1 MLDFPGFRG
10 LAGLHGRFSLR
21 AIVRSGLHYLVPSS
35 CALCGAHGCDA
46 LCVFCRQQFFAQPGV
61 RCRVC
66 AMPLPSTG
74 GAPGKDLRCGE
85 CLREPPAYDATVVA
99 TDYVAPLD
107 QLVLA
112 LKFGGKLALAP
123 LFARLLA
130 DALLRFRTVGAVP
143 GLSVVPAALA
153 TLPALLTGVPL
164 SSVRL
169 RVRGFN
175 QSLEIARPLAR
186 LTGIALAPQLLLR
199 VRDTRPQSLL
209 APEQRRS
216 NIAGAF
222 DVAPHHA
229 DRIGGLHVAVVDDVI
244 TTGHTLNEI
253 AATLKRCGVARVTN
267 LVFARTLR

>member
-1 MLDFPGFRG
+1 
-10 LAGLHGRFSLR
+10 
-21 AIVRSGLHYLVPSS
+21 
-35 CALCGAHGCDA
+35 
-46 LCVFCRQQFFAQPGV
+46 
-61 RCRVC
+61 
-66 AMPLPSTG
+66 
-74 GAPGKDLRCGE
+74 
-85 CLREPPAYDATVVA
+85 VVA
-99 TDYVAPLD
+99 TDYIAPLD

-130 DALLRFRTVGAVP
+130 DALLRFRTVGALP
-143 GLSVVPAALA
+143 GLSILPAST
-153 TLPALLTGVPL
+153 TLPALLAGVPL
-164 SSVRL
+164 STSRL
-169 RVRGFN
+169 TVRGFN

-222 DVAPHHA
+222 DVAPRHA

-253 AATLKRCGVARVTN
+253 AATLKRYGTARVTN

>member
-1 MLDFPGFRG
+1 
-10 LAGLHGRFSLR
+10 
-21 AIVRSGLHYLVPSS
+21 
-35 CALCGAHGCDA
+35 
-46 LCVFCRQQFFAQPGV
+46 
-61 RCRVC
+61 
-66 AMPLPSTG
+66 MPLPSMDGPT
-74 GAPGKDLRCGE
+74 GKDVRCGE
-85 CLREPPAYDATVVA
+85 CLREPPAYDATVIA
-99 TDYVAPLD
+99 ADYVAPLD

-130 DALLRFRTVGAVP
+130 DALLRCRTVGAMP
-143 GLSVVPAALA
+143 GLSVLSAALA
-153 TLPALLTGVPL
+153 TLPASNASTLPALLAGVPL
-164 SSVRL
+164 SAARL

-175 QSLEIARPLAR
+175 QTLEIARPLAR

-199 VRDTRPQSLL
+199 VRDTRSQSSLS
-209 APEQRRS
+209 PEQRRS

-222 DVAPHHA
+222 DVAPRHA

-253 AATLKRCGVARVTN
+253 AATLKRYGAARVTN